1 MVIIPGL
8 PEIIEVAERKHENIG
23 EKEKAKVTD
32 FSSGII
38 NCAYGIG
45 QGAGPIFSAFF
56 AKNHG
61 FRLTCDTVA
70 LTVLIVA
77 LIYLM
82 SCQKSTFLKSYDDDD
97 FFIKSEKNER
107 KEVRR

>member
-1 MVIIPGL
+1 M
-8 PEIIEVAERKHENIG
+8 IEVAERKYQNLG

-56 AKNHG
+56 AKKHG

-70 LTVLIVA
+70 LAVLIVA

-82 SCQKSTFLKSYDDDD
+82 SCQKFTFLKTYNGDDL
-97 FFIKSEKNER
+97 FIKSEKN
-107 KEVRR
+107 